1 MRPKGT
7 AVDETP
13 ILVQQFPYIGIFA
26 LLILGGIGLPF
37 PEDATLLLSGVLVAQ
52 EVIEPVRAVLVI
64 YAGLLLT
71 DFFLYFIG
79 KKYGRKVVEH
89 KRFHRIIS
97 PETISKVEEKFR
109 GWGPWA
115 IFFGRHVIGL
125 RAQLF
130 LVAGVMRIPAVKF
143 LVVDAFSAFFTIAIW
158 GGIGYW
164 GGNSIPVWV
173 KDLKRV
179 EHLAGVAVIIG
190 LACGAGFWF
199 FRMNKKFKGK

>member
-1 MRPKGT
+1 M
-7 AVDETP
+7 VETP
-13 ILVQQFPYIGIFA
+13 LLVQQFPYIGIFA

-37 PEDATLLLSGVLVAQ
+37 PEDATLLLGGVLVAQ
-52 EVIEPVRAVLVI
+52 EVIDPVRAILVI
-64 YAGLLLT
+64 YVGLILT
-71 DFFLYFIG
+71 DFFLYVVG
-79 KKYGRKVVEH
+79 KKYGRRVVEH

-97 PETISKVEEKFR
+97 PGTLSRVEEKFNV
-109 GWGPWA
+109 WGPWA

-179 EHLAGVAVIIG
+179 EHLAGVAAILLLV
-190 LACGAGFWF
+190 CGAVYWVI
-199 FRMNKKFKGK
+199 RTSRKFKDK

>member
-1 MRPKGT
+1 MM
-7 AVDETP
+7 DTP
-13 ILVQQFPYIGIFA
+13 LLVQQFPYIGIFA

-52 EVIEPVRAVLVI
+52 EVIQPISAILVV

-71 DFFLYFIG
+71 DFFLYLVG
-79 KKYGRKVVEH
+79 KKYGRRVVEH

-97 PETISKVEEKFR
+97 PENISKIEERFKA
-109 GWGPWA
+109 WGPWV

-130 LVAGVMRIPAVKF
+130 LVAGVLRIPAIKF
-143 LVVDAFSAFFTIAIW
+143 LMVDAISALVTICIW

-173 KDLKRV
+173 KDLKRF
-179 EHLAGVAVIIG
+179 EHIAGVAAISLLI
-190 LACGAGFWF
+190 CGAVFWY
-199 FRMNKKFKGK
+199 FRLNKKFKDK

>member
-1 MRPKGT
+1 MM
-7 AVDETP
+7 DTP
-13 ILVQQFPYIGIFA
+13 LVVQQFPYIGIFA

-52 EVIEPVRAVLVI
+52 EVIQPISAILVI

-71 DFFLYFIG
+71 DFFLYLVG

-89 KRFHRIIS
+89 KRFHKIIS
-97 PETISKVEEKFR
+97 PENISKIEEKFKT
-109 GWGPWA
+109 WGPWV

-130 LVAGVMRIPAVKF
+130 LVAGVMRISAVKF
-143 LVVDAFSAFFTIAIW
+143 LIVDSISALVTICIW

-164 GGNSIPVWV
+164 GGNSIPIWV
-173 KDLKRV
+173 KDLRRF
-179 EHLAGVAVIIG
+179 EHIAGVVAISLLV
-190 LACGAGFWF
+190 CGAVFWYF
-199 FRMNKKFKGK
+199 KLNKKFKDK